1 MFAPDRPVHFTRQ
14 SPSVHNG
21 LKGLRLL
28 CISAMAWAVSGCSL
42 LQTESFNFQAELPEN
57 FTISATTY
65 YDAASGES
73 CPGHKV
79 IKSDQPKGTQL
90 IELKLP
96 LTERVKG
103 CSRVLKSV
111 VLNIKGRW
119 GEREL
124 DMDMDTAGLS
134 IRDEP
139 TETTRPFPASGPLV
153 FQGQCQWFFRTVG
166 SRRFIRKILQCRA
179 LDANGVVQKSLAG
192 GSMLRDG
199 LAGRSVK
206 LVLTEAKEEEPA
218 FGDSWVKFP
227 AGWKRCMGK
236 GPDDFYGF
244 CYGKTTDFVP
254 FKMPD
259 GRDCTV
265 YPNCTE

>member
-96 LTERVKG
+96 LTEKVKG

-111 VLNIKGRW
+111 VLNIKGQW
-119 GEREL
+119 GKRDL
-124 DMDMDTAGLS
+124 DIGLQRGALS

-153 FQGQCQWFFRTVG
+153 FLGQCQWFFRTMGPYRYIV
-166 SRRFIRKILQCRA
+166 KVLECRA

-199 LAGRSVK
+199 LAGRTVK
-206 LVLTEAKEEEPA
+206 LVLSVAQKEKPYYRGWWLETPKGWRPCTGLWGTNNEEYCTEPY
-218 FGDSWVKFP
+218 KFLES
-227 AGWKRCMGK
+227 
-236 GPDDFYGF
+236 
-244 CYGKTTDFVP
+244 

-259 GRDCTV
+259 GRNCTV

>member
-1 MFAPDRPVHFTRQ
+1 MHTQHFTRQ
-14 SPSVHNG
+14 C
-21 LKGLRLL
+21 LRAV

-96 LTERVKG
+96 LTEKVKG

-111 VLNIKGRW
+111 VLNIKGQW
-119 GEREL
+119 GKREL
-124 DMDMDTAGLS
+124 DMSLQKAALY

-153 FQGQCQWFFRTVG
+153 FQGQCQWLFRTVG

-199 LAGRSVK
+199 LAGRTVK
-206 LVLTEAKEEEPA
+206 LVLREILK
-218 FGDSWVKFP
+218 
-227 AGWKRCMGK
+227 
-236 GPDDFYGF
+236 
-244 CYGKTTDFVP
+244 KTS
-254 FKMPD
+254 
-259 GRDCTV
+259 
-265 YPNCTE
+265 

>member
-1 MFAPDRPVHFTRQ
+1 MRHIRDLTHSYRRA
-14 SPSVHNG
+14 
-21 LKGLRLL
+21 LY
-28 CISAMAWAVSGCSL
+28 ISAMAWLLSGCSL

-65 YDAASGES
+65 YDAATGES

-96 LTERVKG
+96 LTEKVKG

-153 FQGQCQWFFRTVG
+153 FQGQCQWLFRTMGPHRYIV
-166 SRRFIRKILQCRA
+166 KILQCRA

-199 LAGRSVK
+199 LAGRTVK
-206 LVLTEAKEEEPA
+206 LVLTEAKEEEPY
-218 FGDSWVKFP
+218 FDRYWIKTMS
-227 AGWKRCMGK
+227 GWKPCK
-236 GPDDFYGF
+236 GNWGRDIEELCVSPPQF
-244 CYGKTTDFVP
+244 KP

>member
-1 MFAPDRPVHFTRQ
+1 MRHIRDLTHSYRRA
-14 SPSVHNG
+14 
-21 LKGLRLL
+21 LY
-28 CISAMAWAVSGCSL
+28 ISAMAWLLSGCSL

-65 YDAASGES
+65 YDAASCES

-96 LTERVKG
+96 LTEKVKG

-111 VLNIKGRW
+111 VLNIEGQW
-119 GEREL
+119 GKRDL
-124 DMDMDTAGLS
+124 DIGLQRGALS

-153 FQGQCQWFFRTVG
+153 FLGQCQWFFRTMGPYRYIV
-166 SRRFIRKILQCRA
+166 KVLECRA
-179 LDANGVVQKSLAG
+179 LDANGVVQKSLMG

-199 LAGRSVK
+199 LAGRTVK
-206 LVLTEAKEEEPA
+206 LVLTEAKEEEPY
-218 FGDSWVKFP
+218 FDRYWIKTMS
-227 AGWKRCMGK
+227 GWKPCK
-236 GPDDFYGF
+236 GNWGRDIEELCVSPPQF
-244 CYGKTTDFVP
+244 KP

>member
-1 MFAPDRPVHFTRQ
+1 MRHIRDLTHSYRRA
-14 SPSVHNG
+14 
-21 LKGLRLL
+21 LY
-28 CISAMAWAVSGCSL
+28 ISAMAWAVSGCSL

-79 IKSDQPKGTQL
+79 VKSDQPKGTQL

-96 LTERVKG
+96 LTEKVKG

-153 FQGQCQWFFRTVG
+153 FQGQCQWLFRTMGPYRYIV
-166 SRRFIRKILQCRA
+166 KILQCRA

-199 LAGRSVK
+199 LAGRTVK
-206 LVLTEAKEEEPA
+206 LVLTEAKEEEPY
-218 FGDSWVKFP
+218 FDRYWIKTMS
-227 AGWKRCMGK
+227 GWKPCK
-236 GPDDFYGF
+236 GNWGRDIEELCVSPPQF
-244 CYGKTTDFVP
+244 KP

-259 GRDCTV
+259 GRNCTV

>member
-1 MFAPDRPVHFTRQ
+1 
-14 SPSVHNG
+14 
-21 LKGLRLL
+21 
-28 CISAMAWAVSGCSL
+28 MAWAVSGCSL

-96 LTERVKG
+96 LTEKVKG

-153 FQGQCQWFFRTVG
+153 FLGQCQWFFRTMEPYRYIV
-166 SRRFIRKILQCRA
+166 KVLECRA
-179 LDANGVVQKSLAG
+179 LDANGVVQKSLMG

-199 LAGRSVK
+199 LAGRTVK
-206 LVLTEAKEEEPA
+206 LILTEAKEELPA
-218 FGDSWVKFP
+218 VGDNWIKFP
-227 AGWKRCMGK
+227 TGWKRCMGK
-236 GPDDFYGF
+236 GLDDLYGF
-244 CYGKTTDFVP
+244 CRGNTTDFKP

>member
-1 MFAPDRPVHFTRQ
+1 MRHIRDLTHSYRRA
-14 SPSVHNG
+14 
-21 LKGLRLL
+21 LY
-28 CISAMAWAVSGCSL
+28 ISAMAWLLSGCSL

-96 LTERVKG
+96 LTEKVKG

-111 VLNIKGRW
+111 VLNIEGQW
-119 GEREL
+119 GKREL
-124 DMDMDTAGLS
+124 DMSLQKAALY

-179 LDANGVVQKSLAG
+179 LDANGIVQKSLAG

-199 LAGRSVK
+199 LAGRTVK
-206 LVLTEAKEEEPA
+206 LVLTEAKEEEPY
-218 FGDSWVKFP
+218 FDRYWIKTMS
-227 AGWKRCMGK
+227 GWKPCK
-236 GPDDFYGF
+236 GNWGRDIEELCVSPPQF
-244 CYGKTTDFVP
+244 KP

>member
-1 MFAPDRPVHFTRQ
+1 MKHMQHFTRQ
-14 SPSVHNG
+14 C
-21 LKGLRLL
+21 LRAV

-42 LQTESFNFQAELPEN
+42 LPTESFNFQAELPEN

-79 IKSDQPKGTQL
+79 VKSEQPKGTQL

-96 LTERVKG
+96 LAERVKG

-111 VLNIKGRW
+111 VLNIEGRW
-119 GEREL
+119 GQREL
-124 DMDMDTAGLS
+124 DMDMDSAGLS
-134 IRDEP
+134 IRDELS
-139 TETTRPFPASGPLV
+139 ETTQPFPATGPLV
-153 FQGQCQWFFRTVG
+153 FQGQCQWLFRTMGPHRYIV
-166 SRRFIRKILQCRA
+166 KILQCRA
-179 LDANGVVQKSLAG
+179 LDANGVVQKRLPG
-192 GSMLRDG
+192 GAIQRDQ
-199 LAGRSVK
+199 LAGRTVK
-206 LVLTEAKEEEPA
+206 LVLTEAKEEKPY
-218 FGDSWVKFP
+218 FGRSWLETPK
-227 AGWKRCMGK
+227 GWKPCIETKETFRCQN
-236 GPDDFYGF
+236 PPTF
-244 CYGKTTDFVP
+244 TD

>member
-1 MFAPDRPVHFTRQ
+1 MRHIRDLTHSYRRA
-14 SPSVHNG
+14 
-21 LKGLRLL
+21 LY
-28 CISAMAWAVSGCSL
+28 ISAMAWLLSGCSL

-96 LTERVKG
+96 LTEKVKG

-111 VLNIKGRW
+111 VLNIEGQW
-119 GEREL
+119 GKREL
-124 DMDMDTAGLS
+124 DMSLQKAALY

-199 LAGRSVK
+199 LAGRTVK
-206 LVLTEAKEEEPA
+206 LVLTEAKEEEPY
-218 FGDSWVKFP
+218 FDRYWIKTMS
-227 AGWKRCMGK
+227 GWKPCK
-236 GPDDFYGF
+236 GNWGRDIEELCVSPPQF
-244 CYGKTTDFVP
+244 KP

>member
-1 MFAPDRPVHFTRQ
+1 
-14 SPSVHNG
+14 
-21 LKGLRLL
+21 
-28 CISAMAWAVSGCSL
+28 
-42 LQTESFNFQAELPEN
+42 LPEN

-96 LTERVKG
+96 LTEKVKG

-124 DMDMDTAGLS
+124 DIGLQRAGLS

-153 FQGQCQWFFRTVG
+153 FQGQCQWFFRTMGPYRYIV
-166 SRRFIRKILQCRA
+166 KILECRA
-179 LDANGVVQKSLAG
+179 LDANGVVQKSLMG

-199 LAGRSVK
+199 LAGRTVK
-206 LVLTEAKEEEPA
+206 LVLTEAKEEEP
-218 FGDSWVKFP
+218 FW
-227 AGWKRCMGK
+227 R
-236 GPDDFYGF
+236 YG
-244 CYGKTTDFVP
+244 
-254 FKMPD
+254 
-259 GRDCTV
+259 
-265 YPNCTE
+265 

>member
-1 MFAPDRPVHFTRQ
+1 MKHMQHFNRHCLQ
-14 SPSVHNG
+14 LLYISV
-21 LKGLRLL
+21 
-28 CISAMAWAVSGCSL
+28 MAWAVSGCSL
-42 LQTESFNFQAELPEN
+42 LPTESFNFQAELPEN

-79 IKSDQPKGTQL
+79 VKSEQPKGTQL

-111 VLNIKGRW
+111 VLNIKGQW
-119 GEREL
+119 GKRDL
-124 DMDMDTAGLS
+124 DMSLQKGVLS

-153 FQGQCQWFFRTVG
+153 FQGQCQWLFRTSGPNRV
-166 SRRFIRKILQCRA
+166 IRKILQCRA
-179 LDANGVVQKSLAG
+179 LDANGVVQKRLVG
-192 GSMLRDG
+192 GSMLREG
-199 LAGRSVK
+199 LAGRTVK
-206 LVLTEAKEEEPA
+206 LVLTEAKEEEPY
-218 FGDSWVKFP
+218 FDRYWIKTTS
-227 AGWKRCMGK
+227 GWKPCK
-236 GPDDFYGF
+236 GNWGRDIEELCVSPPQF
-244 CYGKTTDFVP
+244 KT

>member
-1 MFAPDRPVHFTRQ
+1 MHIQHFTRQ
-14 SPSVHNG
+14 C
-21 LKGLRLL
+21 LRAV

-96 LTERVKG
+96 LTEKVKG

-111 VLNIKGRW
+111 VLNIEGQW
-119 GEREL
+119 GKREL
-124 DMDMDTAGLS
+124 DMSLQKAALY

-179 LDANGVVQKSLAG
+179 LDANGIVQKSLAG

-199 LAGRSVK
+199 LAGRTVK
-206 LVLTEAKEEEPA
+206 LVLTEAKEEEPY
-218 FGDSWVKFP
+218 FDRYWIKTMS
-227 AGWKRCMGK
+227 GWKPCK
-236 GPDDFYGF
+236 GNWGRDIEELCVSPPQF
-244 CYGKTTDFVP
+244 KP

>member
-1 MFAPDRPVHFTRQ
+1 MRHIRDLTHSYRRA
-14 SPSVHNG
+14 
-21 LKGLRLL
+21 LY
-28 CISAMAWAVSGCSL
+28 ISAMAWLLSGCSL

-96 LTERVKG
+96 LTEKVKG

-111 VLNIKGRW
+111 VLNIEGQW
-119 GEREL
+119 GKREL
-124 DMDMDTAGLS
+124 DMSLQKAALY

-139 TETTRPFPASGPLV
+139 TETTRPFPTSGPLV

-179 LDANGVVQKSLAG
+179 LDANGIVQKSLAG

-199 LAGRSVK
+199 LAGRTVK
-206 LVLTEAKEEEPA
+206 LVLTEAKEEEPY
-218 FGDSWVKFP
+218 FDRYWIKTMS
-227 AGWKRCMGK
+227 GWKPCK
-236 GPDDFYGF
+236 GNWGRDIEELCVSPPQF
-244 CYGKTTDFVP
+244 KP

>member
-1 MFAPDRPVHFTRQ
+1 MHIQHFTHQ
-14 SPSVHNG
+14 C
-21 LKGLRLL
+21 LRAV

-42 LQTESFNFQAELPEN
+42 LQTESLNFQAELPEN

-96 LTERVKG
+96 LTEKVKG

-111 VLNIKGRW
+111 VLNIEGQW
-119 GEREL
+119 GKREL
-124 DMDMDTAGLS
+124 DMSLQKAALY

-199 LAGRSVK
+199 LAGRTVK
-206 LVLTEAKEEEPA
+206 LVLTEAKEEEPY
-218 FGDSWVKFP
+218 FDRYWIKTMS
-227 AGWKRCMGK
+227 GWKPCK
-236 GPDDFYGF
+236 GNWGRDIEELCVSPPQF
-244 CYGKTTDFVP
+244 KP

>member
-1 MFAPDRPVHFTRQ
+1 MRPIQHVNRHC
-14 SPSVHNG
+14 
-21 LKGLRLL
+21 LRLL
-28 CISAMAWAVSGCSL
+28 CISAIAWAVSGCSL
-42 LQTESFNFQAELPEN
+42 LPTESFNFQAEVPEN

-79 IKSDQPKGTQL
+79 IKSGQPKGTQL

-111 VLNIKGRW
+111 VLNIKGQW
-119 GEREL
+119 GKREL
-124 DMDMDTAGLS
+124 DIGLQSGALS

-139 TETTRPFPASGPLV
+139 TETTRSFPESGPLV
-153 FQGQCQWFFRTVG
+153 FQGQCQWLFRTMGPYRYIV
-166 SRRFIRKILQCRA
+166 KVLQCRA
-179 LDANGVVQKSLAG
+179 LDANGVVQKSLMG

-199 LAGRSVK
+199 LAGRTVK
-206 LVLTEAKEEEPA
+206 LVLKEAKEERPA
-218 FGDSWVKFP
+218 VGDNWIEFP
-227 AGWKRCMGK
+227 SGWKRCMGK
-236 GPDDFYGF
+236 GLDDLYGF
-244 CYGKTTDFVP
+244 CRGNTTDFKP

>member
-96 LTERVKG
+96 LTEKVKG

-119 GEREL
+119 GKREL
-124 DMDMDTAGLS
+124 DIDMQTAALS

-153 FQGQCQWFFRTVG
+153 FLGQCQWFFRTMGPYRYIV
-166 SRRFIRKILQCRA
+166 KVLECRA
-179 LDANGVVQKSLAG
+179 LDANGVVQKSLMG

-199 LAGRSVK
+199 LAGRTVK
-206 LVLTEAKEEEPA
+206 LVLTEAKEEEPY
-218 FGDSWVKFP
+218 FDRYWIKTMS
-227 AGWKRCMGK
+227 GWKPCK
-236 GPDDFYGF
+236 GNWGRDIEELCVSPPQF
-244 CYGKTTDFVP
+244 KP

>member
-1 MFAPDRPVHFTRQ
+1 MKHMQHFTRQ
-14 SPSVHNG
+14 C
-21 LKGLRLL
+21 LRAV

-96 LTERVKG
+96 LTEKVKG

-111 VLNIKGRW
+111 VLNIEGQW
-119 GEREL
+119 GKRDL
-124 DMDMDTAGLS
+124 DIGLQRGALS

-139 TETTRPFPASGPLV
+139 T
-153 FQGQCQWFFRTVG
+153 
-166 SRRFIRKILQCRA
+166 
-179 LDANGVVQKSLAG
+179 
-192 GSMLRDG
+192 
-199 LAGRSVK
+199 
-206 LVLTEAKEEEPA
+206 
-218 FGDSWVKFP
+218 
-227 AGWKRCMGK
+227 
-236 GPDDFYGF
+236 
-244 CYGKTTDFVP
+244 
-254 FKMPD
+254 
-259 GRDCTV
+259 
-265 YPNCTE
+265 

>member
-1 MFAPDRPVHFTRQ
+1 MYIQHFTRQ
-14 SPSVHNG
+14 C
-21 LKGLRLL
+21 LRAV

-96 LTERVKG
+96 LTEKVKG

-111 VLNIKGRW
+111 VLNIEGQW
-119 GEREL
+119 GKREL
-124 DMDMDTAGLS
+124 DMSLQKAALY

-153 FQGQCQWFFRTVG
+153 FQGQCQWLFRTVG

-179 LDANGVVQKSLAG
+179 LDANGIVQKSLAG

-199 LAGRSVK
+199 LAGRTVK
-206 LVLTEAKEEEPA
+206 LVLTEAKEEEPY
-218 FGDSWVKFP
+218 FDRYWIKTMS
-227 AGWKRCMGK
+227 GWKPCK
-236 GPDDFYGF
+236 GNWGRDIEELCVSPPQF
-244 CYGKTTDFVP
+244 KP

>member
-1 MFAPDRPVHFTRQ
+1 MRHIRDLTHSYRRA
-14 SPSVHNG
+14 
-21 LKGLRLL
+21 LY
-28 CISAMAWAVSGCSL
+28 ISAMAWLLSGCSL

-96 LTERVKG
+96 LTEKVKG

-111 VLNIKGRW
+111 VLNIEGQW
-119 GEREL
+119 GKRDL
-124 DMDMDTAGLS
+124 DIGLQRGALS

-153 FQGQCQWFFRTVG
+153 FLGQCQWFFRTMGPYRYIV
-166 SRRFIRKILQCRA
+166 KVLECRA

-199 LAGRSVK
+199 LAGRTVK
-206 LVLTEAKEEEPA
+206 LVLTEAKEEEPY
-218 FGDSWVKFP
+218 FDRYWIKTMS
-227 AGWKRCMGK
+227 GWKPCK
-236 GPDDFYGF
+236 GNWGRDIEELCVSPPQF
-244 CYGKTTDFVP
+244 KP

>member
-1 MFAPDRPVHFTRQ
+1 MHIQHFTHQ
-14 SPSVHNG
+14 C
-21 LKGLRLL
+21 LRAV
-28 CISAMAWAVSGCSL
+28 CISVMAWAVSGCSL

-96 LTERVKG
+96 LTEKVKG

-124 DMDMDTAGLS
+124 DMSLQKAALY

-179 LDANGVVQKSLAG
+179 LDANGIVQKSLAG

-199 LAGRSVK
+199 LAGRTVK
-206 LVLTEAKEEEPA
+206 LVLTEAKEEEPY
-218 FGDSWVKFP
+218 FDRYWIKTMS
-227 AGWKRCMGK
+227 GWKPCK
-236 GPDDFYGF
+236 GNWGRDIEELCVSPPQF
-244 CYGKTTDFVP
+244 KP

>member
-1 MFAPDRPVHFTRQ
+1 MFAPDRPVHFTQ
-14 SPSVHNG
+14 QAPSVRNG

-28 CISAMAWAVSGCSL
+28 CISVMAWAVSGCSL
-42 LQTESFNFQAELPEN
+42 LPTESFNFQAELPEN

-79 IKSDQPKGTQL
+79 VKSEQPKGTQL

-96 LTERVKG
+96 LTARVKG

-111 VLNIKGRW
+111 VLNIEGQW
-119 GEREL
+119 GKREL
-124 DMDMDTAGLS
+124 DMSLESGALS

-153 FQGQCQWFFRTVG
+153 FLGQCQWFFRTMGPYRYIV
-166 SRRFIRKILQCRA
+166 KVLECRA
-179 LDANGVVQKSLAG
+179 LDANGVVQKSLMG

-199 LAGRSVK
+199 LAGRTVK
-206 LVLTEAKEEEPA
+206 LVLREILK
-218 FGDSWVKFP
+218 
-227 AGWKRCMGK
+227 
-236 GPDDFYGF
+236 
-244 CYGKTTDFVP
+244 KTS
-254 FKMPD
+254 
-259 GRDCTV
+259 
-265 YPNCTE
+265 

>member
-1 MFAPDRPVHFTRQ
+1 MKHMQHFNRHCLQ
-14 SPSVHNG
+14 LLYISV
-21 LKGLRLL
+21 
-28 CISAMAWAVSGCSL
+28 MAWAVSGCSL
-42 LQTESFNFQAELPEN
+42 LPTESFNFQAELPEN

-79 IKSDQPKGTQL
+79 VKSEQPKGTQL

-96 LTERVKG
+96 LTARVKG

-111 VLNIKGRW
+111 VLNIEGQW
-119 GEREL
+119 GQREL
-124 DMDMDTAGLS
+124 DMDMDSAGLS
-134 IRDEP
+134 IRDELS
-139 TETTRPFPASGPLV
+139 ETTQPFPATGPLV
-153 FQGQCQWFFRTVG
+153 FQGQCQWLFRTMGPHRYIV
-166 SRRFIRKILQCRA
+166 KILQCRA
-179 LDANGVVQKSLAG
+179 FDANGVVQKRLAG

-199 LAGRSVK
+199 LAGRTVK
-206 LVLTEAKEEEPA
+206 LVLVEAKEERPA

-236 GPDDFYGF
+236 GPNDFYGF
-244 CYGKTTDFVP
+244 CHGKTTDFVP

>member
-1 MFAPDRPVHFTRQ
+1 MHIQHFTHQ
-14 SPSVHNG
+14 C
-21 LKGLRLL
+21 LRAV
-28 CISAMAWAVSGCSL
+28 CISVMAWAVSGCSL

-96 LTERVKG
+96 LTEKVKG

-111 VLNIKGRW
+111 VLNIEGQW
-119 GEREL
+119 GKREL
-124 DMDMDTAGLS
+124 DMSLQKAALY

-179 LDANGVVQKSLAG
+179 LDANGIVQKSLAG

-199 LAGRSVK
+199 LAGRTVK
-206 LVLTEAKEEEPA
+206 LVLTEAKEEEPY
-218 FGDSWVKFP
+218 FDRYWIKTMS
-227 AGWKRCMGK
+227 GWKPCK
-236 GPDDFYGF
+236 GNWGRDIEELCVSPPQF
-244 CYGKTTDFVP
+244 KP

>member
-1 MFAPDRPVHFTRQ
+1 
-14 SPSVHNG
+14 
-21 LKGLRLL
+21 
-28 CISAMAWAVSGCSL
+28 MAWAVSGCSL

-96 LTERVKG
+96 LTEKVKG

-111 VLNIKGRW
+111 VLNIEGQW
-119 GEREL
+119 GKREL
-124 DMDMDTAGLS
+124 DMSLQKAALY

-179 LDANGVVQKSLAG
+179 LDANGIVQKSLAG

-199 LAGRSVK
+199 LAGRTVK
-206 LVLTEAKEEEPA
+206 LVLTEAKEEEPY
-218 FGDSWVKFP
+218 FDRYWIKTMS
-227 AGWKRCMGK
+227 GWKPCK
-236 GPDDFYGF
+236 GNWGRDIEELCVSPPQF
-244 CYGKTTDFVP
+244 KP

>member
-1 MFAPDRPVHFTRQ
+1 
-14 SPSVHNG
+14 
-21 LKGLRLL
+21 
-28 CISAMAWAVSGCSL
+28 MAWLLSGCSL

-65 YDAASGES
+65 YDAATGES

-96 LTERVKG
+96 LTEKVKG

-111 VLNIKGRW
+111 VLNIEGQW
-119 GEREL
+119 GKRDL
-124 DMDMDTAGLS
+124 DIGLQRGALS

-153 FQGQCQWFFRTVG
+153 FLGQCQWFFRTMGPYRYIV
-166 SRRFIRKILQCRA
+166 KVLECRA

-199 LAGRSVK
+199 LAGRTVK
-206 LVLTEAKEEEPA
+206 LVLTEAKEEEPY
-218 FGDSWVKFP
+218 FDRYWIKTMS
-227 AGWKRCMGK
+227 GWKPCK
-236 GPDDFYGF
+236 GNWGRDIEELCVSPPQF
-244 CYGKTTDFVP
+244 KP